1 LKVELFDSGTFTTA
15 QGFMALAAAWAAID
29 GKDILEVIEAANDM
43 KSRVK
48 QFFVLDTF
56 SYQDQITNCEKSR

>member
-1 LKVELFDSGTFTTA
+1 
-15 QGFMALAAAWAAID
+15 MALAAARAAID

-56 SYQDQITNCEKSR
+56 SYQDQTTNCEEPY